1 MKRKIY
7 SMGEIKKIYICTY
20 NKTRNISQKS
30 ASSLLTIR
38 LVVQAPVMH
47 PPVC

>member
-1 MKRKIY
+1 
-7 SMGEIKKIYICTY
+7 MGEILKNLCTY
-20 NKTRNISQKS
+20 NKNRNISQKS
-30 ASSLLTIR
+30 VSSLLTIY